1 MKIFLQMM
9 LLLSLL
15 SFSSCKDWLDLQPEG
30 QATSDDL
37 FATGDG
43 YRSVLAGIYEAMASV
58 NLYGRELQ
66 FGIVDCMS
74 RQYTWNWQNRL
85 EGTDKNE
92 IYKDAREFKYNNSD
106 LRSKID
112 AIWKDGFNV
121 VANANNLI
129 QNLELASADLF
140 AGGEMERKMIL
151 GEAYACRALM
161 HFDLLRL
168 FAPALI
174 HDEGEQRVPYV
185 EDYPNIQPNGIGV
198 KSFLDKVIRDLNRGR
213 ELTMEFDTSALGM
226 SMSASGKARFYSGG
240 KASLE
245 YGMEG
250 YQDEELIDGFYFGRG
265 YRLSYYAI
273 TALLARAYQYAGMQ
287 EEAFTMA
294 EMVLN
299 FKATGPGGSSY
310 DMFSRDDFNGIRGT
324 NYETKTD
331 LKNVSGLIFAI
342 YNEEAYNDYELY
354 SFFKKKAEGYTQG
367 RWLMLDTQG
376 QQIFQHPDGSMDE
389 TDVDMRAKYL
399 LYKPEDRNIW
409 GDYMISA
416 KWYCSDDVAIRL
428 KNVQTLPV
436 IRATEMRYI
445 MAEYYAKK
453 QQFGEAYQIL
463 NNIRRERSLTTDVLG
478 PNGEYLGWKTMED
491 LPVVSDYATFQR
503 DLIRDAQR
511 EWVSEGQ
518 LFYLYKRL
526 GAKIYFKENEVREL
540 NKSEYMLPIPDDQ
553 SM

>member
-43 YRSVLAGIYEAMASV
+43 YRSVLAGIYQAMASK
-58 NLYGRELQ
+58 NLYGVELQ
-66 FGIVDCMS
+66 FGLVDCIS
-74 RQYTWNWQNRL
+74 RQYTWSWKYNIGGESDNV
-85 EGTDKNE
+85 
-92 IYKDAREFKYNNSD
+92 YKIAREYNYYHTD
-106 LRSKID
+106 VRSMID

-129 QNLELASADLF
+129 LNLENVSSDLF
-140 AGGEMERKMIL
+140 AGGEPERKMIL

-168 FAPALI
+168 FAPAPI

-198 KSFLDKVIRDLNRGR
+198 KPFLEKVIRDLKTAR
-213 ELTMEFDTSALGM
+213 ELTMEFDTTALGM
-226 SMSASGKARFYSGG
+226 SMSASGKSRFYGE
-240 KASLE
+240 LE

-250 YQDEELIDGFYFGRG
+250 YQKEATVDGFYQGRG

-273 TALLARAYQYAGMQ
+273 TALLARVYQYADMQ
-287 EEAFTMA
+287 EDAFRMA
-294 EMVLN
+294 KEVLE

-310 DMFSRDDFNGIRGT
+310 DMFSRDDFNGIRRS
-324 NYETKTD
+324 NYEEKND

-342 YNEEAYNDYELY
+342 YNEEAYNDYGLS
-354 SFFKKKAEGYTQG
+354 SFFRKKADGNNQG
-367 RWLMLDTQG
+367 NWLMLDLDNQN
-376 QQIFQHPDGSMDE
+376 IFQRPDGTMDE
-389 TDVDMRAKYL
+389 ANVDIRSSYL
-399 LYKPEDRNIW
+399 LYKPDDRNIW
-409 GDYMISA
+409 GNYKISA
-416 KWYCSDDVAIRL
+416 KWYCSEDASIRRA
-428 KNVQTLPV
+428 NVQILPV

-453 QQFGEAYQIL
+453 QQFGEAYDIL
-463 NNIRRERSLTTDVLG
+463 NNIRRDRSDWAEVQG
-478 PNGEYLGWKTMED
+478 PDGGYPDWVTMED
-491 LPVVSDYATFQR
+491 LPVASDYATFQR

-511 EWVSEGQ
+511 EWISEGQ

-526 GAKIYFKENEVREL
+526 GAKISLKPDEVREL
-540 NKSEYMLPIPDDQ
+540 NKSEYMLPVPDNQ
-553 SM
+553 NM